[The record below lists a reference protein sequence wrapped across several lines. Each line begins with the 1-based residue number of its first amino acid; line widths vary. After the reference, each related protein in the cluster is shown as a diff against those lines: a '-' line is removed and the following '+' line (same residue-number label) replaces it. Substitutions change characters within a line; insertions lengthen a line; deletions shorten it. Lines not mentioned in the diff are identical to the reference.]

1 MRVNHRPLAKRSLS
15 SVSEMIVTKE
25 KKDLIKKIM
34 KDEELFSLLLLS
46 IIVRT
51 DMGDHK
57 LLDSFRKMEELGV
70 L

>member
-15 SVSEMIVTKE
+15 SVSKMIVTKE
-25 KKDLIKKIM
+25 NKDLVKKIM

-46 IIVRT
+46 IMVRT

>member
-1 MRVNHRPLAKRSLS
+1 MKVNHRPLAKRSLS
-15 SVSEMIVTKE
+15 SVSKMIVTKE
-25 KKDLIKKIM
+25 NKDLVKKIM

-46 IIVRT
+46 IMVRT

>member
-1 MRVNHRPLAKRSLS
+1 MKVNHRPLAKRSLS
-15 SVSEMIVTKE
+15 SASKMIVTKE
-25 KKDLIKKIM
+25 NKDLVKKIM

-46 IIVRT
+46 IMVRT